1 MSHPAVET
9 KIELVTEAIEAL
21 TLAQV
26 VATSPACS
34 EHERHVAVKNVG
46 DARECLSKALR
57 ELLTPTLRVMSGAP
71 REVIA
76 APDAR
81 PVYPVA

>member
-1 MSHPAVET
+1 MSNPQQET

-26 VATSPACS
+26 VATNPACS
-34 EHERHVAVKNVG
+34 EHERHIAVKNVG

-57 ELLTPTLRVMSGAP
+57 SLLTPTLRVMGG
-71 REVIA
+71 EVRNVRNLA
-76 APDAR
+76 
-81 PVYPVA
+81 